1 MSIFQ
6 VFFKGS
12 LKMFS
17 FLFSKSKKKAN
28 PKPVRS
34 LFWIG
39 AFLLLL
45 SFIIALPIYQN
56 AKMTPEEHWQEGLKA
71 LQEENYSKA
80 KTHLLKSAQAQNA
93 EAFYTLGTM
102 EIEGKNKDNKANPV
116 EAAIYFEKA
125 ANLGLKNAQYKLALL
140 YDLGEGVPQ
149 DKQKAL
155 DWMLLA
161 AAQDDLDAIYAAA
174 VWLERGYLN
183 GKEEPYL
190 ALSFYEEAA
199 KRGHKNAMTT
209 LVSIYAGGT
218 EIPANKERSMYWKQQ
233 LGTVNAPKNNKVSNK
248 KK

>member
-1 MSIFQ
+1 
-6 VFFKGS
+6 
-12 LKMFS
+12 MFS

-39 AFLLLL
+39 AFLLLV
-45 SFIIALPIYQN
+45 SFMIALPIYKN
-56 AKMTPEEHWQEGLKA
+56 AQMTPEEHWQEGLKA

-80 KTHLLKSAQAQNA
+80 KTHLLKSAQSQNA
-93 EAFYTLGTM
+93 EAFYTLGIM
-102 EIEGKNKDNKANPV
+102 EIEGKNKDNKANPA
-116 EAAIYFEKA
+116 EAAVYFESA
-125 ANLGLKNAQYKLALL
+125 ANLGLKGAQYKLALL

-149 DKQKAL
+149 DKEKAL

-161 AAQDDLDAIYAAA
+161 AAQDDLEAIYASA

-199 KRGHKNAMTT
+199 KRGHRNAMTT

-233 LGTVNAPKNNKVSNK
+233 LNAIQEPKQQTKNNKVSNK